1 MCILRIIFLLLS
13 FSQKKEIL
21 ESPSFIPNIGK
32 RYLLWLFFSF
42 CDYMDKN
49 KLKKVRYFPNAD
61 FIERYWFSITKGCY
75 SNGQNEI
82 SSLNSPVCSKE
93 TLLENFQKGIG
104 NLYIEDDSST
114 WSNPNF
120 PRKHHVDINR
130 RQLIWMSR
138 ETNESSRSYN
148 NSFPVPQLLVVPDKA
163 NTNRGRN
170 SKLMPI
176 DLFLQIATPTWSVHR
191 FPSHFLSKFIWG
203 FLWYLL
209 SIFDSTFLIY
219 SYMSLIYICSMS
231 LQYFPGYS
239 RFQIYVSVY
248 PDIISADYSKEN
260 NLKRIMRKK

>member
-1 MCILRIIFLLLS
+1 MKFHRWILPFVRRKPYWRIFKKELETCILKTIRQPDPIQIFWG
-13 FSQKKEIL
+13 
-21 ESPSFIPNIGK
+21 NITSISIDVNW
-32 RYLLWLFFSF
+32 YE
-42 CDYMDKN
+42 C
-49 KLKKVRYFPNAD
+49 P
-61 FIERYWFSITKGCY
+61 ERRM
-75 SNGQNEI
+75 
-82 SSLNSPVCSKE
+82 SS
-93 TLLENFQKGIG
+93 
-104 NLYIEDDSST
+104 
-114 WSNPNF
+114 
-120 PRKHHVDINR
+120 
-130 RQLIWMSR
+130 
-138 ETNESSRSYN
+138 SSRSYN

-260 NLKRIMRKK
+260 NLKRIIRKK